1 MSREWLAVSSFT
13 DTIPRSDSSDFLQQR
28 SQARG
33 REIVNAIVTPPVQWG
48 ESIPS
53 CSIPRAPSDTEPRP
67 LDLPPSRF
75 PFRHL
80 STPPVISSCR
90 YLNTLQHPDNARRHV
105 SFPTTR
111 TKTAVDAA
119 FCIVAVV
126 IPPPRI
132 RYVGITSSRGGSKG
146 RGEKGRIRKK
156 PRPRWCRARA
166 DRWGVKPPI
175 KRPLVSARR
184 TGDISISSIGLK
196 LLVTS
201 RVFREQRGT
210 DQKG

>member
-1 MSREWLAVSSFT
+1 MGRV
-13 DTIPRSDSSDFLQQR
+13 DSKLFH
-28 SQARG
+28 
-33 REIVNAIVTPPVQWG
+33 
-48 ESIPS
+48 
-53 CSIPRAPSDTEPRP
+53 PRAPSDTEPRP

-90 YLNTLQHPDNARRHV
+90 YLNTLHIRTMPDTFLSRRRGRRLR
-105 SFPTTR
+105 STQR
-111 TKTAVDAA
+111 
-119 FCIVAVV
+119 CIVV
-126 IPPPRI
+126 IPPLRI
-132 RYVGITSSRGGSKG
+132 RYIDIRLLARGDRTGGRRRGGGYGKSAT
-146 RGEKGRIRKK
+146 EMVS
-156 PRPRWCRARA
+156 CARA

-184 TGDISISSIGLK
+184 TGDISISSIALK

-210 DQKG
+210 D